1 MNQIFRNASY
11 FFTIFEM
18 ALSLPHLASG
28 SSPLNYRRP
37 TIISRCSNTSPTSI
51 TSNQLANEVIKKI
64 LQLQLVSRMES
75 LTLKDDDYPT
85 QLSPPLHSS
94 SSSMD
99 SNTHSVSGR
108 ILYKT
113 ELCKR
118 YMMNP
123 NSTCEYGVRC
133 RFAHGLKELH
143 LTARHPR
150 YKTERCRAFQLTGA
164 CRYGKRCDFI
174 HNETEYE
181 LDLLRTENVLYQEYC
196 LRHPNA
202 KHVTLLE
209 VLREF
214 APLRPEFTR
223 LLNHVETH

>member
-1 MNQIFRNASY
+1 
-11 FFTIFEM
+11 M
-18 ALSLPHLASG
+18 ALSLPHMT
-28 SSPLNYRRP
+28 SSPFSQTNRRSINVP
-37 TIISRCSNTSPTSI
+37 KSSMSSNASI
-51 TSNQLANEVIKKI
+51 TSNQLANEVIKKL

-75 LTLKDDDYPT
+75 LTLKDDEYT
-85 QLSPPLHSS
+85 LQFSPPLPLSN
-94 SSSMD
+94 SSMD
-99 SNTHSVSGR
+99 SCIHSGSGR
-108 ILYKT
+108 SLYKT
-113 ELCKR
+113 EICKR

-150 YKTERCRAFQLTGA
+150 YKTEHCRAFQLTGT

-181 LDLLRTENVLYQEYC
+181 LDLMRTENALYQEYC
-196 LRHPNA
+196 LRHPTA

-214 APLRPEFTR
+214 APIRPEFNG

>member
-1 MNQIFRNASY
+1 
-11 FFTIFEM
+11 M
-18 ALSLPHLASG
+18 ALSLPQVALG
-28 SSPLNYRRP
+28 YSSQTYRRP
-37 TIISRCSNTSPTSI
+37 TSVPRYSNSSNTSV
-51 TSNQLANEVIKKI
+51 TSNQLVNEVIKKL

-75 LTLKDDDYPT
+75 LSMKEDDYPI
-85 QLSPPLHSS
+85 QFSPPLLSS
-94 SSSMD
+94 NSSMD
-99 SNTHSVSGR
+99 TNIHSGSGR
-108 ILYKT
+108 SLYKT
-113 ELCKR
+113 EICKR

-150 YKTERCRAFQLTGA
+150 YKTEHCRAFQLTGT

-181 LDLLRTENVLYQEYC
+181 LDLMRTENALYQEYC
-196 LRHPNA
+196 FRHPCV
-202 KHVTLLE
+202 KQVTLLE

-214 APLRPEFTR
+214 GPIRPEFNR